1 MTVTATTV
9 VVESRAS
16 QDPMNRARVDSDAS
30 SKNSRSVE
38 TSRPR
43 SSAETNTDVS
53 VERTS
58 KRPRSVVESIRAS
71 TGSSKTP
78 MNLPARPPTE
88 KSVKSE
94 ASRRNPGTLATLSSS
109 DSCSCGA
116 WFGVR
121 STTRPSWSI
130 VDFDEYYRVQH
141 PTDSTDPTHV
151 WHSRHP
157 VWVAH
162 RHQIERA
169 LLRVVDVAEA
179 EGEDLTRARVVEVGC
194 GIRSSPPVP
203 RRDRGGWARV
213 GGHRPASHTPRG
225 RPPCESVGRAV
236 AGRCHLVAVR
246 GSARST
252 WGCSWSPSRRSST
265 TRRGHRLHASY
276 GGSSAP
282 AAGSSATTCCA
293 RTRERF
299 QTAWIGAPSRRCSPM
314 CGGASWKAST
324 AGCSPVPP
332 ADPGWSSSPS
342 CCLCPR
348 RTS

>member
-1 MTVTATTV
+1 M
-9 VVESRAS
+9 
-16 QDPMNRARVDSDAS
+16 
-30 SKNSRSVE
+30 
-38 TSRPR
+38 
-43 SSAETNTDVS
+43 
-53 VERTS
+53 
-58 KRPRSVVESIRAS
+58 ESIRAS

-162 RHQIERA
+162 RHQIEPRSSA
-169 LLRVVDVAEA
+169 WSTWRRRRRGPHASSSGRGRV
-179 EGEDLTRARVVEVGC
+179 R
-194 GIRSSPPVP
+194 IRSSPPVP

-213 GGHRPASHTPRG
+213 GGHRPASTRLVDAHRVNP
-225 RPPCESVGRAV
+225 SVGLLQGDATSLPFGDGAFDLGMQLVSFSSVLDHEARA
-236 AGRCHLVAVR
+236 
-246 GSARST
+246 SA
-252 WGCSWSPSRRSST
+252 
-265 TRRGHRLHASY
+265 HASY
-276 GGSSAP
+276 GGSSDP

-293 RTRERF
+293 PTRERF

-314 CGGASWKAST
+314 WGGASWKAST